1 MPSDAGEMVV
11 VRVRGCVAVVTGA
24 SSGIG
29 RATAL
34 ALARKGASVVL
45 AARGGRA
52 LEEAAEECR
61 ARGGRALAVVT
72 DVTDH
77 ASVEELARRAT
88 GEFGRIDV
96 WVNCAALTLFGSF
109 TEVPLEDFRRVV
121 DVNLMGYVHGA
132 REALSR
138 FREQGRGV
146 LVDVSSIVGVVAQP
160 YTHAYG
166 ATKFAVRAL
175 DSSLR
180 QELALAGDRDVHVCT
195 VLPAAI
201 DTPIFDHAA
210 NYTGRRVVAMPP
222 VYTPE
227 KVARTIVDLVRA
239 PRREV
244 VVGPGRGL
252 LTMSRIAP
260 GAAERVMRVHVERNH
275 LSRHEPEPANSGN
288 LYRPEPGG
296 GRVHGGWHGGRRTA
310 VRRLAAAGALGGA
323 AVVLARIRSRRRP
336 ARRANPVRA
345 LPAR

>member
-1 MPSDAGEMVV
+1 MPSGAGEMVI

-24 SSGIG
+24 SGGIG

-34 ALARKGASVVL
+34 ALARGGAAVVL
-45 AARGGRA
+45 AARGERA
-52 LEEAAEECR
+52 LEETAEECR

-72 DVTDH
+72 DVADH
-77 ASVEELARRAT
+77 ESVEELARRAT
-88 GEFGRIDV
+88 EEFGRIDV

-138 FREQGRGV
+138 FQGQGHGV

-175 DSSLR
+175 GSSLR
-180 QELALAGDRDVHVCT
+180 QELALSGDRGVHVCT

-227 KVARTIVDLVRA
+227 RVARTIVNLVRA

-252 LTMSRIAP
+252 LALSKIAP
-260 GAAERVMRVHVERNH
+260 GTAERVMRVHVDRNH
-275 LSRHEPEPANSGN
+275 LSRHEPEAANSGN
-288 LYRPEPGG
+288 LYRPESGG
-296 GRVHGGWHGGRRTA
+296 GRIHGGWHGGRRTA
-310 VRRLAAAGALGGA
+310 VRRLTTVGALGGA
-323 AVVLARIRSRRRP
+323 AVVLARRRARRRP
-336 ARRANPVRA
+336 ARSANPVRA
-345 LPAR
+345 LLTR